1 MQKICKRSVNSF
13 KKSQN
18 CLLFAELMNQR
29 KIYFYGSVLIAI
41 FAAIMVFTSTKK
53 DEPFSELVKI
63 ALRDVGNKL
72 LLANQDSTSLIL
84 PVQKVEESKY
94 QLSFEKELTIYPDTL
109 VKIVQQSFQKANL
122 PSYYQLEVKQ
132 CKDLEV
138 AYSFLKNA
146 SVEKDIIPCGGRNM
160 PQKCYTIEVR
170 FLEKTATS
178 SSKIIWI
185 VIMSLSILSAFVFF
199 PKRKKTKQ
207 SHSTIEDGIPLGK
220 FQFYPEESKLL
231 WASNEISL
239 SKKEVELLTLFVEN
253 PNKIIKR
260 EELSKKVWEDH
271 GVFVGRSLDTYIS
284 KLRKKLSDDD
294 SIKLTN
300 VHGIGY
306 VLEVKN

>member
-1 MQKICKRSVNSF
+1 
-13 KKSQN
+13 
-18 CLLFAELMNQR
+18 MNQR
-29 KIYFYGSVLIAI
+29 KIYFYGSLCIAL
-41 FAAIMVFTSTKK
+41 FATVMLLTTDKK
-53 DEPFSELVKI
+53 DETFSELVKI

-84 PVQKVEESKY
+84 PVQKVEESKF
-94 QLSFEKELTIYPDTL
+94 QLSFERELTIYPDTL

-122 PSYYQLEVKQ
+122 PSHYQLEVKQ
-132 CKDLEV
+132 CIDLEV
-138 AYSFLKNA
+138 AYSFLQNA
-146 SVEKDIIPCGGRNM
+146 NVEKSIVPCNGRTI

-170 FLEKTATS
+170 FLEIEATS
-178 SSKIIWI
+178 SNKNIWI
-185 VIMSLSILSAFVFF
+185 VLLLLSGIAAFIFF

-207 SHSTIEDGIPLGK
+207 LDSTNENKISLGN
-220 FQFYPEESKLL
+220 FQFYPDENKLML
-231 WASNEISL
+231 ETAEISL

-284 KLRKKLSDDD
+284 KLRKKLSDDE

-306 VLEVKN
+306 VLEVKEVEA

>member
-1 MQKICKRSVNSF
+1 M
-13 KKSQN
+13 
-18 CLLFAELMNQR
+18 LFAPLMNQR
-29 KIYFYGSVLIAI
+29 KIYFYGSICLAI

-53 DEPFSELVKI
+53 DETFSELVKI

-84 PVQKVEESKY
+84 PVQKVEESKF
-94 QLSFEKELTIYPDTL
+94 QLSFERELTIFPDTL
-109 VKIVQQSFQKANL
+109 VKVVQESFQKANL
-122 PSYYQLEVKQ
+122 PSHYQLEVKQ

-138 AYSFLKNA
+138 AYSFLQNA
-146 SVEKDIIPCGGRNM
+146 NVEKSIVPCSGRNI
-160 PQKCYTIEVR
+160 PKKCYTIEVR

-185 VIMSLSILSAFVFF
+185 VLMSLSILSAFVFF

-207 SHSTIEDGIPLGK
+207 SDSTIKDGIQLGK

-231 WASNEISL
+231 LSSNEISL
-239 SKKEVELLTLFVEN
+239 SKKEVELLSLFIEN

-284 KLRKKLSDDD
+284 KLRKKLNGDE

-306 VLEVKN
+306 VLEVKE

>member
-1 MQKICKRSVNSF
+1 
-13 KKSQN
+13 
-18 CLLFAELMNQR
+18 LLFVGLMNQR
-29 KIYFYGSVLIAI
+29 KIYFLGSLCLALIATV
-41 FAAIMVFTSTKK
+41 MLLTSDRKN
-53 DEPFSELVKI
+53 DSFSELVKI

-72 LLANQDSTSLIL
+72 LLADQDSTSLIL
-84 PVQKVEESKY
+84 PVHQVEASKY

-122 PSYYQLEVKQ
+122 PSHYQIEVKQ

-146 SVEKDIIPCGGRNM
+146 NVEKDIIPCGGRNM

-170 FLEKTATS
+170 FLEKTTTS
-178 SSKIIWI
+178 SNKIIWI
-185 VIMSLSILSAFVFF
+185 VLLSLGIIAAFVSF
-199 PKRKKTKQ
+199 PKRKNNIQFDPTN
-207 SHSTIEDGIPLGK
+207 ENGIAFGK
-220 FQFYPEESKLL
+220 FQFYPDENKLMVKTV
-231 WASNEISL
+231 EISL
-239 SKKEVELLTLFVEN
+239 SKKEVELLTLFVAN

-284 KLRKKLSDDD
+284 KLRKKLSDDE

-306 VLEVKN
+306 VLEIKD

>member
-1 MQKICKRSVNSF
+1 MQKKCKRNVNSF

-18 CLLFAELMNQR
+18 CLLFAPLMNQR
-29 KIYFYGSVLIAI
+29 KIYFYGSVCLAI
-41 FAAIMVFTSTKK
+41 LSIVMLLTSDKK

-84 PVQKVEESKY
+84 PVQKVEASKY
-94 QLSFEKELTIYPDTL
+94 QLSFEKELAIYPDTL

-122 PSYYQLEVKQ
+122 PSQYQIEVKQ
-132 CKDLEV
+132 CKDFEV

-146 SVEKDIIPCGGRNM
+146 TVEKDIIPCGGRNM

-178 SSKIIWI
+178 SFNTIWI
-185 VIMSLSILSAFVFF
+185 VLLSLSIIAAFIFF
-199 PKRKKTKQ
+199 PKRKKIKQ
-207 SHSTIEDGIPLGK
+207 PHSTIEDEIPLGK

-284 KLRKKLSDDD
+284 KLRKKLSEDD

-306 VLEVKN
+306 VLELKE